1 MKPRQKRAGRL
12 TPHQRG
18 GPRPQVP
25 AHGRAAPPQ
34 ASADLGEGH
43 ALLLQG
49 ARLLR
54 PRLVADVCRG
64 EGDGWGHSHGWN
76 WRRVQL
82 TPLRLLL
89 VR

>member
-25 AHGRAAPPQ
+25 AHGRAAPPKRRLI
-34 ASADLGEGH
+34 SEGDTPCCCK
-43 ALLLQG
+43 

-64 EGDGWGHSHGWN
+64 EGEGWGHSHGWN